1 MSKGIVMERHRTYS
15 IVMTSDGGFHKV
27 KPVKDAGI
35 GTEVS
40 YEVLVSKKK
49 NIVYFQHHKPAKYIA
64 IACVLILFVMPFYFL
79 IGQSKTYAYVNLDIN
94 PSLEIE
100 LNKDLQVVSIS
111 PLNDDAETLV
121 KQLSHYKDKKIEQVI
136 EQIMNKSDTLG
147 LTKSGKNVL
156 VGVSY
161 VDNKDTAI
169 LDTVDA
175 YFSTHKTAWGIATFK
190 VPKEI
195 REHALEKDISMNK
208 AMADSLDE
216 SADPAIKVTQ
226 TRVNDEEKELIHSF
240 YTNSKANHQKSEENT
255 PISKEINT
263 NDSNDSTVSPQTD
276 QSEKGKPDELGE
288 REKKTSES
296 RIDKK
301 SGRSDKPAKVEKKEK
316 PIEKKHKIQ
325 EKYKKHHER
334 SNSHRNENRGK
345 HGKNG
350 HHENKSENRG
360 NHGDHGRKD
369 YGKHEKNANK
379 ESHGNHENH
388 GNHGKNDN
396 HGRGNNGHH
405 NKHK

>member
-49 NIVYFQHHKPAKYIA
+49 SIVYFQHHKPAKYIA

-161 VDNKDTAI
+161 VDHKDTAI

-240 YTNSKANHQKSEENT
+240 YTNSKDNHQNPEENT

-276 QSEKGKPDELGE
+276 QSEKGKPDDPRE

-316 PIEKKHKIQ
+316 PTEKKHKKQ
-325 EKYKKHHER
+325 EKYEKHHEK

-345 HGKNG
+345 HDKNG
-350 HHENKSENRG
+350 HHENKRENRG

-369 YGKHEKNANK
+369 HGKHEENANK

-396 HGRGNNGHH
+396 HGRGNHGHH